1 MDVDTL
7 MKALDNDENAHL
19 LELTNKKIR
28 QMNLDILKQLHL
40 SQEDTMD
47 ILKKLKHYRYVDSMN
62 ELKYGSFIRWIPITD
77 PNNIFLTSGA
87 IFCEFK
93 ILQTGVSIVYKN
105 FSKRLAQIKMD
116 ECLLFQ
122 KLTNQ
127 EMVLLSALDHLS
139 K

>member
-7 MKALDNDENAHL
+7 LKALDDDENSHL

-40 SQEDTMD
+40 SQEDTLQ
-47 ILKKLKHYRYVDSMN
+47 IIKKLKHYRYVDGMN

-77 PNNIFLTSGA
+77 PNNIFLTTGA

-93 ILQTGVSIVYKN
+93 ITNNGVSIVYKN
-105 FSKRLAQIKMD
+105 FNNRLAQIKMD

-122 KLTNQ
+122 KLTKQ